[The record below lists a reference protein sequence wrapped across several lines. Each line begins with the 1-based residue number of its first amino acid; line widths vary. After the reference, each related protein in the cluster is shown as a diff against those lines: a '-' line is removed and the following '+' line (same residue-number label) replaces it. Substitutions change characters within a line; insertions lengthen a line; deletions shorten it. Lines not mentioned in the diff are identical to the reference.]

1 MTDFGD
7 SAQNYCESRLDDEP
21 PLTSTCRRRPPTRL
35 AGRDFHLVAAF
46 DFHRQI
52 VLRNMIAS
60 MHRSR
65 HNAASDIGEAV
76 SPDVTPSKAPLRA
89 RGRLLDYAMMKQ
101 CC

>member
-1 MTDFGD
+1 VSHGSTT
-7 SAQNYCESRLDDEP
+7 SRRSP
-21 PLTSTCRRRPPTRL
+21 AL
-35 AGRDFHLVAAF
+35 AGGGRQRGSQEETFHLVAAF